1 MEEGS
6 VSPLFSFYFSILKS
20 LNSLVIIFL
29 LKNHKA
35 LLKIIKE
42 YTAEKLTRIIIMNTS
57 CIQIAALLKIFS

>member
-42 YTAEKLTRIIIMNTS
+42 YTDEKLTRIIIMNTS